1 MEQIDKVGRVSTSTD
16 ALESSE
22 LARPIS
28 TSHRVPSQRPFQPAS
43 RIGDSTTEERWVTGD
58 NFGLRIPADPEALM
72 AAGPEFLTT
81 AFHAAGA
88 LDPSNSVTAIVE
100 SSEFFDGGS
109 GKKLKLTVAY
119 ERPDTALPER
129 LFVKFSR
136 HFDNE
141 LWDSAKWM
149 MLSEVN
155 FALLSR
161 SSEFPVM
168 VPLLMFADLEASSD
182 TGLLITELIPYGEGT
197 VEPAHAKCMDYLIP
211 DAVEH
216 YRAIFRSLGR
226 LSGAHRAG
234 KLAPEFDDG
243 FPDAEQGS
251 AQFRIPVSDEV
262 SVRRANRM
270 FDFIQRYPKLFPEHL
285 HDPAL
290 RAQFIDYMAD
300 VFAARDRINENLLSG
315 HPHLVAFGHWNG
327 NIDNSWFERDVH
339 GELQCGFIDWANCG
353 QLPVTQIVVG
363 ALSCAE
369 PYVWADH
376 LDELL
381 GIFIEEFEAQGAQL
395 DAAGPQLRFASRP
408 IGGSNSNR
416 QAGSGTRKLNLD
428 ELSLHVRLS
437 MASNFGLSMAAPVAI
452 ARDID
457 DIDAVTGSRDPIFRN
472 RYSSRVM
479 LHSMTLMLEN
489 WQALKLGKLVRQ
501 LR

>member
-1 MEQIDKVGRVSTSTD
+1 MSTPADT
-16 ALESSE
+16 LE
-22 LARPIS
+22 P
-28 TSHRVPSQRPFQPAS
+28 
-43 RIGDSTTEERWVTGD
+43 TTEERWVTGD
-58 NFGLRIPADPEALM
+58 NFGLRIPADPGTLL
-72 AAGPEFLTT
+72 AAGPEFLTMM
-81 AFHAAGA
+81 FHATGV

-119 ERPDTALPER
+119 EQPDTALPAR

-136 HFDNE
+136 HFDNA

-155 FALLSR
+155 LALLSR
-161 SSEFPVM
+161 SPEFPVM
-168 VPLLMFADLEASSD
+168 VPLCMFADLEASSD
-182 TGLLITELIPYGEGT
+182 TGLLITELIPYGEGS

-234 KLAPEFDDG
+234 KLAPEFDND

-251 AQFRIPVSDEV
+251 AQFRIPVPDEI
-262 SVRRANRM
+262 SVKRAHRM

-290 RAQFIDYMAD
+290 REQFIDYMAS
-300 VFAARDRINENLLSG
+300 VFAARDRIDEILQSG
-315 HPHLVAFGHWNG
+315 RPHLVAFGHWNG
-327 NIDNSWFERDVH
+327 NIDNSWFERDAN

-353 QLPVTQIVVG
+353 TLPLTQIIIG
-363 ALSCAE
+363 ALSCADSH
-369 PYVWADH
+369 VWADH

-381 GIFIEEFEAQGAQL
+381 GIFIEEFEAQGA
-395 DAAGPQLRFASRP
+395 P
-408 IGGSNSNR
+408 
-416 QAGSGTRKLNLD
+416 KVNLD
-428 ELSLHVRLS
+428 VLSLHVRLS
-437 MASNFGLSMAAPVAI
+437 VASNFGLSMAAPVAI
-452 ARDID
+452 ARDIN
-457 DIDAVTGSRDPIFRN
+457 DIDAVTSSRDPIFRD

-489 WQALKLGKLVRQ
+489 WQALKLGELVRQ

>member
-1 MEQIDKVGRVSTSTD
+1 VNTASDAIDSPTK
-16 ALESSE
+16 
-22 LARPIS
+22 
-28 TSHRVPSQRPFQPAS
+28 
-43 RIGDSTTEERWVTGD
+43 ERWVIGD
-58 NFGLRIPADPEALM
+58 NFGLRIPADPETLLAG
-72 AAGPEFLTT
+72 GPEFLTKM
-81 AFHAAGA
+81 FHAAGV
-88 LDPSNSVTAIVE
+88 LDASNSVTAIVAA
-100 SSEFFDGGS
+100 SEFFDGGS
-109 GKKLKLTVAY
+109 GKKLKLTVSY
-119 ERPDTALPER
+119 KQPNERPDAVLPAR

-155 FALLSR
+155 LALLSR
-161 SSEFPVM
+161 SPEFPVM

-182 TGLLITELIPYGEGT
+182 TGLLITELIPYGEGS

-234 KLAPEFDDG
+234 KLAPEFDND
-243 FPDAEQGS
+243 FPDAEEGS
-251 AQFRIPVSDEV
+251 AQFRIPVPDET
-262 SVRRANRM
+262 SVKRAHRM

-290 RAQFIDYMAD
+290 REQFTDYMAD
-300 VFAARDRINENLLSG
+300 VFSARDRINEILLSG
-315 HPHLVAFGHWNG
+315 RHHLAAFGHWNG
-327 NIDNSWFERDVH
+327 NIDNSWFERDAH

-353 QLPVTQIVVG
+353 QLPLTQIIIG

-369 PYVWADH
+369 PHVWADH

-381 GIFIEEFEAQGAQL
+381 SIFIEAFEAQG
-395 DAAGPQLRFASRP
+395 GP
-408 IGGSNSNR
+408 
-416 QAGSGTRKLNLD
+416 KLNLD

-437 MASNFGLSMAAPVAI
+437 VASNFGLSMAAPVAI

-457 DIDAVTGSRDPIFRN
+457 DIDAVTSSRDPIFRD

-489 WQALKLGKLVRQ
+489 WRALDLGNLVRQ